1 MFGSLPNKSGK
12 FKMLQKEKETM
23 GQLIEPQIN
32 HDGDRFYNQSIMSM
46 KNFQSEADARSFLLD
61 RLGSRGSAMLKA
73 ALNSKKP
80 RNYTAPV
87 FRDYPSITEDQ
98 KKAKLMKH
106 AEELKNRRRS
116 PKNKVLFTEPLV
128 TSHHEYEQIVL
139 ADNEQEKQDIG
150 DQTNEDITSEEGKL
164 ENQDREDTYE
174 EQCIKFSNHL
184 TAPNKP
190 DKYFEKMTIVGTDEK
205 KLHLN
210 CRRGRKKRSYDVAMK
225 NEAETCGDIN
235 FKSISNEE
243 SLFSSPKIAKIAPYY
258 CSHIDTG
265 KQVVSKQDSADRN
278 LITNDKNSNTLVAAS
293 VRSQRTKVSKLLLP
307 GEGRISKPKGAWP
320 PEAESQE
327 TATELILVRQVP
339 NDNQNENITPASES
353 PKPQQS
359 YFSWFSSGLNYLSSH
374 MNKLIF

>member
-1 MFGSLPNKSGK
+1 
-12 FKMLQKEKETM
+12 MLQREKDTR
-23 GQLIEPQIN
+23 GQLIEPTIN
-32 HDGDRFYNQSIMSM
+32 HDGNKFPHQSIMS
-46 KNFQSEADARSFLLD
+46 KKSFQSEADTRSFLLEN
-61 RLGSRGSAMLKA
+61 LGSRGSAMLKA
-73 ALNSKKP
+73 ALNSKNNQ
-80 RNYTAPV
+80 RIYAAPLY
-87 FRDYPSITEDQ
+87 RDYPSITEDQ

-150 DQTNEDITSEEGKL
+150 DQMSEDLTPEESEENHDSG
-164 ENQDREDTYE
+164 DTHE
-174 EQCIKFSNHL
+174 EHCTKFSKHL
-184 TAPNKP
+184 TAPNNP
-190 DKYFEKMTIVGTDEK
+190 DKYFEKIIIVGTEHEK

-225 NEAETCGDIN
+225 NEAETCEDIN
-235 FKSISNEE
+235 FKFNSNEE

-258 CSHIDTG
+258 HSHIDTG
-265 KQVVSKQDSADRN
+265 KQVVSKQDSVDRN
-278 LITNDKNSNTLVAAS
+278 LIANDKNSNTLVAAS
-293 VRSQRTKVSKLLLP
+293 VRSQRTKVSKLILP
-307 GEGRISKPKGAWP
+307 GEGRVSKPKGTRP
-320 PEAESQE
+320 PEAESQR
-327 TATELILVRQVP
+327 TVSELISVEKVS
-339 NDNQNENITPASES
+339 NDDNQIENIIPTSDS